1 VRRRGGRRLA
11 EPAHALLDLRDTE
24 GTLMAIL
31 LGLYLLCLRHTYY
44 GCTYYGC
51 TYYGCTI
58 LTMAILSL
66 PATSRAC

>member
-1 VRRRGGRRLA
+1 MRRRGGGRLA

-51 TYYGCTI
+51 TI